1 MTRSTTQIRL
11 TTAFLLGGLLL
22 FSSCKKNNDAD
33 ADVVPVF
40 PDRPEV
46 RFESN
51 QSGQNSDES
60 ESENSA
66 NRSASSNSEIE
77 VDQTGSIIESGTV
90 PEEAQSAE
98 TIPELPNITFALNSD
113 QLSEDMK
120 ALLQRH
126 IDFLQD
132 NQSYYVV
139 LRGHTDEQGTDEY
152 NYSLGQRRATTIRDF
167 LVENGIQIIRLSTLS
182 YGEDYPLIESNDEE
196 SYAQNRRVEFLVYE
210 VTNP

>member
-51 QSGQNSDES
+51 QAGQSTAEAG
-60 ESENSA
+60 SENSV
-66 NRSASSNSEIE
+66 NQSSTSGSEVE
-77 VDQTGSIIESGTV
+77 LDQTGSIRESGTV
-90 PEEAQSAE
+90 PPEAQSAE
-98 TIPELPNITFALNSD
+98 TIPELPNITFDLNSD

-132 NQSYYVV
+132 NQTYYVV

-152 NYSLGQRRATTIRDF
+152 NYSLGQRRATTIRDY

-182 YGEDYPLIESNDEE
+182 YGEDYPLLESTDEE

-210 VTNP
+210 VMDP